1 MLHRQPT
8 YDEMM
13 AALKASELPPLEGF
27 YQMVRWGIINRQGRV
42 TKLYGGEGEL
52 EPEAIEYLEEKRKL
66 REAEREQKRKKNG
79 RLQS

>member
-1 MLHRQPT
+1 MIHGPLTAEQIQ
-8 YDEMM
+8 
-13 AALKASELPPLEGF
+13 AALDASEVPPREGF
-27 YQMVRWGIINRQGRV
+27 ERMVRWGIINRQGRV

-79 RLQS
+79 RPRS